1 MFTHVLTLLLDATF
15 SQLTD
20 QKIRIEAYKLPP
32 LTNPALPTAR
42 IEDIT
47 EALDPATATAKLATI
62 MAVMTREARAI
73 GSGVPNEYAQA
84 IEGVSELE
92 GFAAVVYSSN
102 FEIEAGADVV
112 SRVSAGAANAS
123 VGLDGSRTLEE
134 MSVEEAEEALAASS
148 GTGTGTGTGTG
159 IIDRAT
165 GIADAAWGGFESV
178 WGRVVGGGQQGPI
191 VG

>member
-1 MFTHVLTLLLDATF
+1 M
-15 SQLTD
+15 
-20 QKIRIEAYKLPP
+20 EAYKIAP
-32 LTNPALPTAR
+32 LSDPTLSSGAR
-42 IEDIT
+42 VEDIT
-47 EALDPATATAKLATI
+47 EAADDPDTATAKLATI

-84 IEGVSELE
+84 MEGVSELE

-102 FEIEAGADVV
+102 FEIEGGADVV
-112 SRVSAGAANAS
+112 RESGEDDDGDAAAA
-123 VGLDGSRTLEE
+123 VEGSRTLED
-134 MSVEEAEEALAASS
+134 MSVEEAEQSLRVSR
-148 GTGTGTGTGTG
+148 GTG
-159 IIDRAT
+159 IVDRAT

>member
-20 QKIRIEAYKLPP
+20 QKIRMEAYKLPP
-32 LTNPALPTAR
+32 LSAPAPPLTAR

-47 EALDPATATAKLATI
+47 DAVDPATATAKLATI

-102 FEIEAGADVV
+102 FEIEGGAKVVAAGESGESFEGEEGDAAGAVEA
-112 SRVSAGAANAS
+112 SRS
-123 VGLDGSRTLEE
+123 LEE
-134 MSVEEAEEALAASS
+134 MSVEEAEESLRVSR
-148 GTGTGTGTGTG
+148 GMG
-159 IIDRAT
+159 IVDRAT
-165 GIADAAWGGFESV
+165 GIADAAWGGFEGV
-178 WGRVVGGGQQGPI
+178 WERVMGGGQQGPI